1 MSAELLTFGPDVGA
15 GARAGSHIAEFRA
28 VLASSRSR
36 WRKGERKSKVA
47 RDKFRQRERER
58 EHANLPCVVLR
69 LEVGI
74 WWWRYLLGFCVM
86 YGGACVVVYVEEGC

>member
-58 EHANLPCVVLR
+58 ERTCESSLRGTTSRGWDMVV
-69 LEVGI
+69 EIFVGFRCDI
-74 WWWRYLLGFCVM
+74 R
-86 YGGACVVVYVEEGC
+86 